1 MITIHVGDV
10 VAASLAA
17 AGACLACSIPAQTVR
32 KFPLWAYQTYGRGAL
47 LLPLLAVMVGTLL
60 VSVAARRPDQQQRR
74 ARAGGGRRVP
84 GARAGVGGAALLGQP
99 QAQVLSAGRARAAR
113 ANAPWGDGFPSPAHA
128 DHV

>member
-60 VSVAARRPDQQQRR
+60 VSVAIEGQINSN
-74 ARAGGGRRVP
+74 AGLALV
-84 GARAGVGGAALLGQP
+84 AAAAFLAL
-99 QAQVLSAGRARAAR
+99 VLVSAVLRFWVSHKRK
-113 ANAPWGDGFPSPAHA
+113 S
-128 DHV
+128 